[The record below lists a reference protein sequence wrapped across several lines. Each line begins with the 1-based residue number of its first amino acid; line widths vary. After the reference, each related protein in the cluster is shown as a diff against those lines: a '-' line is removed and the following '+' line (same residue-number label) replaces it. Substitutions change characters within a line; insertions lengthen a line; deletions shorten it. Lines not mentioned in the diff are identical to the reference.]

1 MANSLKFVNHIKSG
15 GMLICRC
22 EYKGNSYGMGI
33 QKVGKYTNCY
43 LLKNKVDLAACD
55 IKKSW
60 SNLNTE
66 AKADV
71 AMIDFFHWFWYHSSK
86 ILELTNDER
95 EFLALSMNKWE
106 FLDKEEYVMIWK

>member
-43 LLKNKVDLAACD
+43 LIKNKVDLAACD

-66 AKADV
+66 AKADA
-71 AMIDFFHWFWYHSSK
+71 AMIDFFLLFWDNASK
-86 ILELTNDER
+86 TLDLSIDER
-95 EFLALSMNKWE
+95 KFLLSSMGEWH
-106 FLDKEEYVMIWK
+106 FLDKE